1 MKLVEVSQDGAGVLA
16 TASAYADGFFA
27 AGISSACVLVF
38 FGTERYSLVHDT
50 GQLALPEIA
59 SIARRCGVIVEAFSA
74 INPLLVS
81 READDLH
88 DDRRGR
94 LRNLLRLK
102 RGMTKLVIPDG
113 NLACLND
120 RTMLA
125 RNELIV
131 AGNPVFI
138 RPPGGDVR
146 KQINILNNLF
156 AEKDSQSLPVDLQFE
171 LDHYTDTPMLHKSE
185 TEMQAIA
192 EAKLSQGASDHNQ
205 MLMAARAIFAM
216 RPHKFTSVASLDLAN

>member
-38 FGTERYSLVHDT
+38 FGTERYALVHDT
-50 GQLALPEIA
+50 GKLALPEIA

-138 RPPGGDVR
+138 RPPDGDVR

-156 AEKDSQSLPVDLQFE
+156 AQKVSQSLPVDLQFE

-192 EAKLSQGASDHNQ
+192 EAKRCQGASDHNQ